1 MCQNK
6 VYIGMIFA
14 LSLIIW
20 LFSFMMA
27 TPVASYAKTSAKA
40 TVTVNKSSKKTVKS
54 STKKSVKKNVKKGLN
69 LAKATIYVGKAKS
82 IKAHWC

>member
-27 TPVASYAKTSAKA
+27 RPVASYAKTSAKA
-40 TVTVNKSSKKTVKS
+40 TVTVKESSKKTVKT
-54 STKKSVKKNVKKGLN
+54 STKNQLRKK
-69 LAKATIYVGKAKS
+69 
-82 IKAHWC
+82 